1 MKPIVVNDGV
11 GCSNQEPGVRC
22 NLPDGG
28 NCTRIA
34 QVGADELAPSDH
46 GHGRGRT
53 GQLSRR
59 PVTPQLLVRLQRK
72 KGVEL
77 IQGGRQVLSLSHF
90 PQIFRNFGSCNI
102 HQQLWSVKP
111 ASPPDRLVT
120 TGSGR
125 LWRNSIYLVFKFQW
139 PGVAR
144 EIGNIQRGYKV
155 STQDIC

>member
-1 MKPIVVNDGV
+1 MREDKMKPIVVNDGV

-72 KGVEL
+72 KR
-77 IQGGRQVLSLSHF
+77 GGINSWRALGSLSLSHF
-90 PQIFRNFGSCNI
+90 P
-102 HQQLWSVKP
+102 
-111 ASPPDRLVT
+111 
-120 TGSGR
+120 
-125 LWRNSIYLVFKFQW
+125 
-139 PGVAR
+139 
-144 EIGNIQRGYKV
+144 
-155 STQDIC
+155 